1 MNDGS
6 HILVNIA
13 DRLRSF
19 RNRAVVVKLGG
30 SAMEIPAATTG
41 MLDAVAAL
49 HILGAKL
56 ILVHGGGKPIDRAMD
71 AAGRT
76 PVKIQGRRY
85 TDDATLAIVVSVLGE
100 INESLVTRFANR
112 GVNAVGLRSGIIG
125 KRLLLPGLDLQPL
138 DLGRVGVVTGLDR
151 VRFQDYLRDG
161 ILPIAP
167 SIALDDTDGG
177 WLNVNADSM
186 AAGLARELE
195 AESVLF
201 LTDTPGVLRDRGDP
215 ESRCARLT
223 VDECRDLIADGI
235 IDGGMIPKVEAC
247 FEALEA
253 GAARAVILDGRD
265 THALLNDFL
274 QPGSTGTEI
283 VK

>member
-6 HILVNIA
+6 HILLKIA

-19 RNRAVVVKLGG
+19 RNRAVVVKIGG
-30 SAMEIPAATTG
+30 SAMEIPAATHG

-49 HILGAKL
+49 HTLGAKL

-71 AAGRT
+71 AAGLM

-85 TDDATLAIVVSVLGE
+85 TDDATLAIVVKVLLE

-112 GVNAVGLRSGIIG
+112 GVNAVGIHCGISG

-151 VRFQDYLRDG
+151 MRFHDHLRDG
-161 ILPIAP
+161 TLPIVP

-186 AAGLARELE
+186 AAGLARELG

-201 LTDTPGVLRDRGDP
+201 LTDTPGVLRDRLDP
-215 ESRCARLT
+215 GSRLARLT
-223 VDECRDLIADGI
+223 VDECRDLIADGV

-265 THALLNDFL
+265 THSLLDDFL

>member
-6 HILVNIA
+6 HILLRIA
-13 DRLRSF
+13 DRLRSL
-19 RNRAVVVKLGG
+19 RGRAVVVKLGG
-30 SAMEIPAATTG
+30 SAMDIPAATRG
-41 MLDAVAAL
+41 MLDAVATL
-49 HILGAKL
+49 HTIGAKL
-56 ILVHGGGKPIDRAMD
+56 ILVHGGGKPIDRAME
-71 AAGRT
+71 AAGLT

-85 TDDATLAIVVSVLGE
+85 TDDATLAIVVNVLGE
-100 INESLVTRFANR
+100 INESLVTRFAKR
-112 GVNAVGLRSGIIG
+112 GINAVGIRSGIDG
-125 KRLLLPGLDLQPL
+125 KRLMLPGLDLQPL

-151 VRFQDYLRDG
+151 VRFHDHLRDG
-161 ILPIAP
+161 TLPIVP
-167 SIALDDTDGG
+167 SIALDDADGG

-186 AAGLARELE
+186 AAGLARELG

-201 LTDTPGVLRDRGDP
+201 LTDTPGVLRDQRDP
-215 ESRCARLT
+215 SSRLARLT
-223 VDECRDLIADGI
+223 IDECAELIADGV

-265 THALLNDFL
+265 THSLLDDFL

>member
-6 HILVNIA
+6 HILVKIS
-13 DRLRSF
+13 DRLRSL
-19 RNRAVVVKLGG
+19 NSRAVVVKLGG
-30 SAMEIPAATTG
+30 SAMENPTATHG

-49 HILGAKL
+49 HTLGAKL

-71 AAGRT
+71 AAGLT
-76 PVKIQGRRY
+76 TVKIQGRRY

-100 INESLVTRFANR
+100 INESLVSRFVER
-112 GVNAVGLRSGIIG
+112 GVNALGIRSGIAG

-151 VRFQDYLRDG
+151 ACFLDHLRG
-161 ILPIAP
+161 GTLPIVP
-167 SIALDDTDGG
+167 SIALDDTDGC

-201 LTDTPGVLRDRGDP
+201 LTDTPGVLRDRRVP

-223 VDECRDLIADGI
+223 VDECRDLIADGV
-235 IDGGMIPKVEAC
+235 IDGGMIPKVQAC

-265 THALLNDFL
+265 MHSLLDDFL